1 MATITTTIGAG
12 DTHDSNINIASSSGS
27 GPYLVTV
34 DSTSGAV
41 LGDALWDEGGPPSK
55 HLILSI
61 VDGTTLTT
69 ATNPSAEGMA
79 TAEVKRYYSGSTPLT
94 DWEAGLDAS
103 IYSEFDNA
111 SGVVY
116 NDGLLDETV
125 TINGGSGVGLTDI
138 TLTVAEGERHDG
150 TEGTGATIKRTGTGD
165 VLVCSSSVT
174 TNIEWLEIDGNGN
187 SDSELVRCTTAINR
201 LSQLIIHDSNGTS
214 ANGIEIANVNANIM
228 NCFVYDITCTAT
240 GSARCAGLDVI
251 AGGSARTYN
260 ILNNTVQDITNN
272 SGSGDAFCIGV
283 SDSGGNKDLKNNIA
297 TDPSGTSSGTI
308 QCYSDSSYTSVDS
321 TNNLASDTSA
331 SGTDALDSKTSGNQ
345 YASNAAPYDLHL
357 KAGADA
363 IDAGTDLAASPSG
376 VEIDIDGFSRH
387 ADSSYD
393 PWDCGAHELQS
404 ATGLGIPIAAYHH
417 FHHNLN
423 P

>member
-12 DTHDSNINIASSSGS
+12 DTHDSNINIVSTSGS

-34 DSTSGAV
+34 DDSSGASV
-41 LGDALWDEGGPPSK
+41 GDALYDEAPWTPGK
-55 HLILSI
+55 HLILAV
-61 VDGTTLTT
+61 VDGTTLSC
-69 ATNPSAEGMA
+69 ATDPSDEGEQVA
-79 TAEVKRYYSGSTPLT
+79 KVKRYYSGSTPLT
-94 DWEAGLDAS
+94 DWEGDLDSS
-103 IYSEFDNA
+103 IYSEYDA
-111 SGVVY
+111 AVGVVY
-116 NDGLLDETV
+116 KDAPLDEAV
-125 TINGGSGVGLTDI
+125 TINGGSGVGLTSI
-138 TLTVAEGERHDG
+138 TLTVAEGERHNG

-174 TNIEWLEIDGNGN
+174 TNVEWLEIDGNGN
-187 SDSELVRCTTAINR
+187 SDSELIRCTSAINR

-260 ILNNTVQDITNN
+260 ILNNTVHDIINN

-331 SGTDALDSKTSGNQ
+331 SGTYSLDSIVSGNQ
-345 YASNAAPYDLHL
+345 YVSNSAPYDLHL
-357 KAGADA
+357 KSGADA
-363 IDAGTDLAASPSG
+363 DGAGTDLAASPSG

-393 PWDCGAHELQS
+393 PWDCGAHELQ
-404 ATGLGIPIAAYHH
+404 TAAASGTKGT
-417 FHHNLN
+417 LALIGVGV
-423 P
+423 